1 MDQSIAVETLEN
13 GLRIVVEEIPL
24 LRSVSLGLWIG
35 QGSRH
40 EADDQ
45 AGLSHFIEHLL
56 FKGTARRSC
65 QEIAEAIDGMG
76 GNLDAF
82 TGREF
87 TSYITKV
94 LDDHFDD
101 ALALLAEL
109 MLEPRFDAEDIELER
124 EVVLEEIKMVQDSP
138 EEQVHELFIE
148 SFYGGHPLG
157 RSILGRRET
166 VSSFDT
172 KVVRDFFERNYR
184 PERMLLSVAG
194 NVRAGDVI
202 EAARKQLGGMERGD
216 GPPPESTPGHVPGL
230 HVREREAVEQVHLLI
245 GANAFGKRDKRRY
258 EFDTL
263 NAYLGGSVSSRLFQ
277 NVRERLGL
285 AYAIHSF
292 TNTYADCGLLAVYAA
307 TGHDRAGKLLDVI
320 FDELE
325 AVTRGEI
332 ETKHVERAKTLI
344 KGDVML
350 GLENSAN
357 RMAFL
362 ARQMIYFGTAR
373 RMDEVLER
381 LEAVTA
387 ESVTEVAAD
396 ILKGTPI
403 TLAAV
408 GNHDGWREEIENAY
422 SRKSG

>member
-1 MDQSIAVETLEN
+1 MDQRIAVETLDN
-13 GLRIVVEEIPL
+13 GLRIVVEEIPS
-24 LRSVSLGLWIG
+24 LRSVSLGLWID

-65 QEIAEAIDGMG
+65 QEIAEAIDAMG

-109 MLEPRFDAEDIELER
+109 MLEPRFDPDDIELER
-124 EVVLEEIKMVQDSP
+124 EVVLVEIKMVQDSP
-138 EEQVHELFIE
+138 DEQAHELFIE

-166 VSSFDT
+166 VASFEVKT
-172 KVVRDFFERNYR
+172 VRSFFERNYR

-202 EAARKQLGGMERGD
+202 EAARRHLGGLERGD
-216 GPPPESTPGHVPGL
+216 GPPAESTPSHVHGL
-230 HVREREAVEQVHLLI
+230 HIKEREAVEQVHLLI
-245 GANAFGKRDKRRY
+245 GAEAFGKRDKRRY

-277 NVRERLGL
+277 NVRERMGL

-307 TGHDRAGKLLDVI
+307 TGHDRAGKLVNVI
-320 FDELE
+320 LDELE
-325 AVTRGEI
+325 AVARGEI
-332 ETKHVERAKTLI
+332 EAKHIERAKTLI

-362 ARQMIYFGTAR
+362 ARQMIYFGAAR
-373 RMDEVLER
+373 RMDEILER

-387 ESVTEVAAD
+387 ESVASVAAD
-396 ILKGTPI
+396 ILKDKPLS
-403 TLAAV
+403 LAAV
-408 GNHDGWREEIENAY
+408 GNHDGWRDEI
-422 SRKSG
+422 SGVFSKRVG